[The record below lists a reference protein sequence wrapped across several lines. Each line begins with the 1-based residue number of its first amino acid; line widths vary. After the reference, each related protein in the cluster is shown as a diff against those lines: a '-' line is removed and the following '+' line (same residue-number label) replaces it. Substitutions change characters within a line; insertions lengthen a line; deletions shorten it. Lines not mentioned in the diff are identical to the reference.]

1 MNIKLTD
8 KDKIRV
14 SDSEDVYG
22 IMQRILLRDNKIDR
36 EKEHF
41 WIVGMNHGGYIVYI
55 ELVSLGSTTRTLV
68 EPMNVFRV
76 AILKGATRIIAVH
89 NHPSGAIKPSKE
101 DKDLTDKLIQVGKII
116 NIKVEDH
123 LIISPTTYISFKNMD
138 LMEKLE
144 NSNQYIPTYQLI
156 EKIRKEEKIIRED
169 AIKVEKTL
177 RTEAESKL
185 NSVINYLLEKEMTF
199 EQIAKILNI
208 TPAEV
213 QKISKKKPK
222 RKGTI

>member
-14 SDSEDVYG
+14 SDAEDVYG

-41 WIVGMNHGGYIVYI
+41 WIVGMNNGGYIVYI

-76 AILKGATRIIAVH
+76 AILKGAIRIIAVH
-89 NHPSGAIKPSKE
+89 NHPGGTMKPSKE

-156 EKIRKEEKIIRED
+156 EKIRKEEQIIRED

-208 TPAEV
+208 TPSEV

-222 RKGTI
+222 RKRTI